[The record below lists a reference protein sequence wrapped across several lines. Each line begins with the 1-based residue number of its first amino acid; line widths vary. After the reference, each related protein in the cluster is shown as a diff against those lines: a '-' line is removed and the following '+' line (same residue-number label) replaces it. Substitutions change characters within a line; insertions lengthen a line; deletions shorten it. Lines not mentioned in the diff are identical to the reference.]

1 MPPNSSVWGACR
13 SLSVRLR
20 PQVQSQLPRVA
31 ASARQLTDGTRPP
44 SSNIPN
50 IPSAVGGTIPGFNGG
65 RVPPPVDRPLGGL
78 EDGGV
83 NGEEVKMR
91 TLSAKEEARMQLEL
105 TANGLNPFDRQFTG
119 LKFEEPE
126 IPQGKL
132 HETKFHMKHRYDEG
146 IDQLT
151 KLLMRDGKLSKAQ
164 NDMAMILNY
173 LRTSPA
179 PKINPQRPLLPGSPP
194 PEHLPLNP
202 NLYLTLAL
210 DSVAPL
216 IRIRGFTGLAGGGK
230 ALEVPVPISRRARRR
245 TAFMWIMDAVNKRP
259 SLGSGKKMLAHRIG
273 EEIVS
278 VIEGRSSVWDKRNQ
292 LHKLGTS
299 VRANLN
305 SPALLK
311 RKVV

>member
-1 MPPNSSVWGACR
+1 MIGISS
-13 SLSVRLR
+13 
-20 PQVQSQLPRVA
+20 
-31 ASARQLTDGTRPP
+31 
-44 SSNIPN
+44 
-50 IPSAVGGTIPGFNGG
+50 
-65 RVPPPVDRPLGGL
+65 PLA
-78 EDGGV
+78 DGGIS
-83 NGEEVKMR
+83 GEDVKMR
-91 TLSAKEEARMQLEL
+91 TPTAKEEARMQLEL
-105 TANGLNPFDRQFTG
+105 TANGLNPFDRKFTG

-132 HETKFHMKHRYDEG
+132 HETLFHMKHRYDEG

-151 KLLMRDGKLSKAQ
+151 RLLMRDGKLSKAQ
-164 NDMAMILNY
+164 TDMAMILNY

-202 NLYLTLAL
+202 NLYLMLAL

-259 SLGSGKKMLAHRIG
+259 SMGSGKKMLAHRIG

>member
-1 MPPNSSVWGACR
+1 MPPSSSIWGACR

-20 PQVQSQLPRVA
+20 PQAQSQLSRVA
-31 ASARQLTDGTRPP
+31 ASARQLTDGARPP
-44 SSNIPN
+44 PPNIPN
-50 IPSAVGGTIPGFNGG
+50 IPGAVGGTIPGFNAGNI
-65 RVPPPVDRPLGGL
+65 PPPMDRPLGASEEGEIRE
-78 EDGGV
+78 ED
-83 NGEEVKMR
+83 VKMR
-91 TLSAKEEARMQLEL
+91 TLTPNEEARMQLEL
-105 TANGLNPFDRQFTG
+105 TANGINPFDKKFTG

-132 HETKFHMKHRYDEG
+132 HETQFHMKHRYDEG

-151 KLLMRDGKLSKAQ
+151 RLLMRDGKLSKAQ
-164 NDMAMILNY
+164 TDMAMILNY

-179 PKINPQRPLLPGSPP
+179 PRINPQRPLLPGSPP

-202 NLYLTLAL
+202 NLYLMLAL

-259 SLGSGKKMLAHRIG
+259 SMGSGKKMLAHRIG

-278 VIEGRSSVWDKRNQ
+278 VIEGKSSVWDKRNQ

>member
-1 MPPNSSVWGACR
+1 MN
-13 SLSVRLR
+13 L
-20 PQVQSQLPRVA
+20 Q
-31 ASARQLTDGTRPP
+31 
-44 SSNIPN
+44 
-50 IPSAVGGTIPGFNGG
+50 
-65 RVPPPVDRPLGGL
+65 
-78 EDGGV
+78 
-83 NGEEVKMR
+83 
-91 TLSAKEEARMQLEL
+91 
-105 TANGLNPFDRQFTG
+105 
-119 LKFEEPE
+119 
-126 IPQGKL
+126 
-132 HETKFHMKHRYDEG
+132 
-146 IDQLT
+146 
-151 KLLMRDGKLSKAQ
+151 
-164 NDMAMILNY
+164 DMAMILNY

-202 NLYLTLAL
+202 NLYLMLAL

-245 TAFMWIMDAVNKRP
+245 TAFMWIMDAVNKRQ
-259 SLGSGKKMLAHRIG
+259 SIGSGKKMLAHRIG